1 MIFKLRIAQTLVYK
15 SPEIFEKMVN
25 RLQYFMYTQINKH
38 HLIYTKS
45 LLKSDRCSWNSAD
58 GQKLHFII

>member
-25 RLQYFMYTQINKH
+25 RLQYFM
-38 HLIYTKS
+38 IYTKS